1 MFFDN
6 SIQPPLNVRRM
17 LSPKTLRCPADLSL
31 DDTKNQ
37 KQRDFVAR
45 YVTQEAEWL
54 LEDMETTATE
64 AD

>member
-1 MFFDN
+1 
-6 SIQPPLNVRRM
+6 M

-64 AD
+64 ADQQVQKFEANKLLI